1 MVLQRWQTVYL
12 LIAVILMIVTN
23 FVPVMT
29 IGDATGVVDVTF
41 ANVLG
46 AESSQIGMTAYFV
59 LADVCALLS
68 LLTIFKFK
76 NLKLQMQLCSVLE
89 LLYLAAVAVAV
100 VDVMMLPADAVVEV
114 ALGAFAVPFAMICT
128 FLARAGVK
136 KDRDL
141 LKSVEHFR

>member
-41 ANVLG
+41 ANELG
-46 AESSQIGMTAYFV
+46 PESSQMGMTAY
-59 LADVCALLS
+59 
-68 LLTIFKFK
+68 I
-76 NLKLQMQLCSVLE
+76 
-89 LLYLAAVAVAV
+89 
-100 VDVMMLPADAVVEV
+100 VVEV
-114 ALGAFAVPFAMICT
+114 ALGALAVPFAIICT

>member
-46 AESSQIGMTAYFV
+46 AESSQMGMTAYFV
-59 LADVCALLS
+59 
-68 LLTIFKFK
+68 
-76 NLKLQMQLCSVLE
+76 
-89 LLYLAAVAVAV
+89 
-100 VDVMMLPADAVVEV
+100 
-114 ALGAFAVPFAMICT
+114 
-128 FLARAGVK
+128 
-136 KDRDL
+136 
-141 LKSVEHFR
+141 

>member
-12 LIAVILMIVTN
+12 LIAVILMIVAN

-29 IGDATGVVDVTF
+29 IGDVAGVADVTF
-41 ANVLG
+41 ANVLS
-46 AESSQIGMTAYFV
+46 AESSHSGMTAYFI

-68 LLTIFKFK
+68 LLTIFKYK
-76 NLKLQMQLCSVLE
+76 NLKLQMQLCTVLE

-100 VDVMMLPADAVVEV
+100 VQVVMLPADAVVKF

-128 FLARAGVK
+128 FLARSGVK

>member
-12 LIAVILMIVTN
+12 LIAVILMIVAN

-29 IGDATGVVDVTF
+29 IGDVAGVADVTF
-41 ANVLG
+41 ANVLS
-46 AESSQIGMTAYFV
+46 AESSHLGMTAYFI

-68 LLTIFKFK
+68 LLTIFKYK
-76 NLKLQMQLCSVLE
+76 NLKLQMQLCTVLE

-100 VDVMMLPADAVVEV
+100 VQVVMLPADAVVKF

-128 FLARAGVK
+128 FLARSGVK

>member
-41 ANVLG
+41 AIVLG

-114 ALGAFAVPFAMICT
+114 AL
-128 FLARAGVK
+128 
-136 KDRDL
+136 DR
-141 LKSVEHFR
+141 KSVV

>member
-12 LIAVILMIVTN
+12 LIAVILMIVAN

-29 IGDATGVVDVTF
+29 IGDVAGVADVTF
-41 ANVLG
+41 ANVLN
-46 AESSQIGMTAYFV
+46 AESSHSGMTAYFI

-68 LLTIFKFK
+68 LLTIFKYK

-100 VDVMMLPADAVVEV
+100 VQVVMLPADAVVKF

-128 FLARAGVK
+128 FLARSGVK

>member
-1 MVLQRWQTVYL
+1 MVLQRWQSVEL
-12 LIAVILMIVTN
+12 LIGVILMIVAK

-29 IGDATGVVDVTF
+29 IGDVAGVADVTF
-41 ANVLG
+41 ANVLS
-46 AESSQIGMTAYFV
+46 AESSHSGMTAYFI

-68 LLTIFKFK
+68 LLTIFKYK

-100 VDVMMLPADAVVEV
+100 VQVVMLPADAVVKF

>member
-46 AESSQIGMTAYFV
+46 AES
-59 LADVCALLS
+59 
-68 LLTIFKFK
+68 
-76 NLKLQMQLCSVLE
+76 
-89 LLYLAAVAVAV
+89 
-100 VDVMMLPADAVVEV
+100 
-114 ALGAFAVPFAMICT
+114 
-128 FLARAGVK
+128 
-136 KDRDL
+136 
-141 LKSVEHFR
+141 

>member
-12 LIAVILMIVTN
+12 LTAEILMIVAN

-29 IGDATGVVDVTF
+29 IGDVAGVADVTF
-41 ANVLG
+41 ANVLN
-46 AESSQIGMTAYFV
+46 AESSHSGMTAYFI

-68 LLTIFKFK
+68 LLTIFKYK

-100 VDVMMLPADAVVEV
+100 VQVVVLPADAVVKF

-128 FLARAGVK
+128 FLARSGVK